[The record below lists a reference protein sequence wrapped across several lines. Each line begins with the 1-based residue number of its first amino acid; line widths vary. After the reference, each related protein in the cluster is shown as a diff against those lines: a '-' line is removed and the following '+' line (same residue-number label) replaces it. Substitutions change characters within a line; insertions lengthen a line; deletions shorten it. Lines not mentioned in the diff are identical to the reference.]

1 MRVEVSGELIHAG
14 FQVLKSVNECKF
26 QHAD

>member
-14 FQVLKSVNECKF
+14 FHGLKSVNECKF